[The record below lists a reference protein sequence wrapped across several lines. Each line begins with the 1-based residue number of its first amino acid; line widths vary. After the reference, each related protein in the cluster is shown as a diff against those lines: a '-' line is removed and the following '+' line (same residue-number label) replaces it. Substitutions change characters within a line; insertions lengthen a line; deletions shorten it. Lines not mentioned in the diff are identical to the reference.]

1 MIKAF
6 TYLELILVIVLTSII
21 VSAGYYAISILG
33 KQNASLNSKQAKLH
47 DLSLFDLQLKK
58 AFSDADEMYISDAQI
73 VLSSPNGDEVKLRVQ
88 EGFISYSGSY
98 QDSLFCNVLNPVEF
112 KMGDKGQVA
121 FEIEYMNQVFEL
133 NYFLE

>member
-58 AFSDADEMYISDAQI
+58 AFSEADEVYISDAQI
-73 VLSSPNGDEVKLRVQ
+73 VLSSPNGDEVKLGVQ
-88 EGFISYSGSY
+88 EDFISYSGSY